1 MSNLVI
7 RSSMTAIPEPVVP
20 ARLLRSES
28 VYRTLAPGRE
38 MRIGVGFVLKSGREH
53 DHLWGPSPD
62 YSAVWCLRG
71 SGDYLD
77 HDRRIHPIRTGSL
90 LHRFHDRQHENR
102 INPGSHWAEAWIMV
116 PNQIAD
122 GLLAVN
128 ALDLRRPVQHPGID
142 LGLVEELS
150 RLVGVIRAAP
160 ESELPRILAE
170 LIHLLLTLT
179 TRDASRDGADPR
191 RQLVDHACRRL
202 SEDHR
207 LDLAMLA
214 AEVGL
219 SYERFRKVFRE
230 QMGVSPGEYRIRR
243 RVDRARALLQQ
254 GRLPIK
260 GIAEELGY
268 PNPYAFSAQFKQAVG
283 ESPEAYRKR
292 H

>member
-1 MSNLVI
+1 MPS
-7 RSSMTAIPEPVVP
+7 AQEPAVP
-20 ARLLRSES
+20 ARLLRTDTA
-28 VYRTLAPGRE
+28 YRTLAPGRE
-38 MRIGVGFVLKSGREH
+38 MRIGAGFILKSGRAI
-53 DHLWGPSPD
+53 DHPWHATGG

-71 SGDYLD
+71 SGDYRD
-77 HDRRIHPIRTGSL
+77 HDGRIHPVRTGSL
-90 LHRFHDRQHENR
+90 LHRFHDRFHENR
-102 INPGSHWAEAWIMV
+102 IDPGCHWAEAWIVV

-122 GLLAVN
+122 GLLAAS

-150 RLVGVIRAAP
+150 GAVELVRNAP
-160 ESELPRILAE
+160 ESGLPRILAE
-170 LIHLLLTLT
+170 LIRLLMVLT
-179 TRDASRDGADPR
+179 TRDAGHDDEEPQR
-191 RQLVDHACRRL
+191 RLVDRACRRL
-202 SEDHR
+202 SEAHR
-207 LDLAMLA
+207 LDLAELA

-243 RVDRARALLQQ
+243 RIDRARALLLQ
-254 GRLPIK
+254 GQLPIK

-283 ESPEAYRKR
+283 ESPESYRKR